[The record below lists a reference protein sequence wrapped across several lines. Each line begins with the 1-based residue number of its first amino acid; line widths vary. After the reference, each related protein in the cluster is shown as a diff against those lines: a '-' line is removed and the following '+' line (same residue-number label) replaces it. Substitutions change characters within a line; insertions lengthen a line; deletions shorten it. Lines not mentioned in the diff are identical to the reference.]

1 VSKDTSGATAFRGL
15 VAPVE
20 ISRML
25 LLAFVAA
32 GAVVSITT
40 TGPISNFAGGF
51 AVGAG
56 AAFVVSK
63 VRRPP
68 DSGQGEDGGG
78 DAP

>member
-1 VSKDTSGATAFRGL
+1 VSKDTSGAPAVKGL

-40 TGPISNFAGGF
+40 SGQISAFGGGF

-56 AAFVVSK
+56 AAFVVSRM
-63 VRRPP
+63 RRPP
-68 DSGQGEDGGG
+68 AEGGEDDSGE
-78 DAP
+78 AP

>member
-1 VSKDTSGATAFRGL
+1 MSKDTSGAPAVKGL

-40 TGPISNFAGGF
+40 SGQISAFAGGF

-56 AAFVVSK
+56 AAFVVSRM
-63 VRRPP
+63 RRPP
-68 DSGQGEDGGG
+68 DSAGG
-78 DAP
+78 DEESGEAA

>member
-1 VSKDTSGATAFRGL
+1 MSKDTSGAPPARSL

-32 GAVVSITT
+32 GAVVSVTT
-40 TGPISNFAGGF
+40 SGQISTFAGGF

-56 AAFVVSK
+56 AAFVISRM
-63 VRRPP
+63 RRPP
-68 DSGQGEDGGG
+68 DSAGEDGGG
-78 DAP
+78 EAP